1 MKAESVMSRVAL
13 VVTAAATAIGLA
25 LAGCSESSSSLTAWL
40 TPKPSAPALQT
51 LHFQS
56 EPPGA
61 NVRTAQGQT
70 YQTPCSLAVSPE
82 SQSVT
87 FEKDGFVPQTVQVAV
102 AEQGERSP
110 FSKDPPPALTPNPV
124 DVALQAEP
132 KQIKKPAEHKA
143 ALHAS
148 HRQTP
153 NSPARKSAGAKPPQQ
168 Q

>member
-1 MKAESVMSRVAL
+1 MSRVAL

-70 YQTPCSLAVSPE
+70 CQTPCSLAVSPE

-87 FEKDGFVPQTVQVAV
+87 FEKDGFAPQTVQVAV
-102 AEQGERSP
+102 AEQGERSA
-110 FSKDPPPALTPNPV
+110 FSKDPPPALTPNPG
-124 DVALQAEP
+124 APSGA
-132 KQIKKPAEHKA
+132 
-143 ALHAS
+143 
-148 HRQTP
+148 QTDQE
-153 NSPARKSAGAKPPQQ
+153 ARRAQGRAPRRSSANAKFAGAQVCRGKASATAMSPID
-168 Q
+168 